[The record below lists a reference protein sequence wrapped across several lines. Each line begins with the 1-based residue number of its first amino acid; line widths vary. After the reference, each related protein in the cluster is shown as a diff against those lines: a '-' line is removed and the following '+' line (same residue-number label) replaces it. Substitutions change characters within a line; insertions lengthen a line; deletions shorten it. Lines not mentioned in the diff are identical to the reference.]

1 LQGAIGA
8 QQIEFAISIDVGGK
22 QIARTRIS
30 SNLRGV
36 TVLEREIPFLKG
48 YTVFNVEQIDGLPA
62 VYSAKAA
69 PQLDP
74 VARIER
80 AERFFAHHLLQTS
93 ATVGIVRSIALA
105 KSSTNRALI
114 GLVIAVL
121 RDDSAWE
128 ENWMGTQTAARIRR
142 PSHFVANNRAGEIV
156 LVFPPLSASAVCLI
170 GLALARL

>member
-1 LQGAIGA
+1 
-8 QQIEFAISIDVGGK
+8 
-22 QIARTRIS
+22 
-30 SNLRGV
+30 
-36 TVLEREIPFLKG
+36 LEREIPFLKG

-93 ATVGIVRSIALA
+93 ATVGIVRSIAPLA

-156 LVFPPLSASAVCLI
+156 LVFPPPFGQRSLPYRPGSGSALSGADLFVSLSTCKSI
-170 GLALARL
+170 